1 MLLCALNAKY
11 IHTNIALRLIKEYCV
26 SLGAENI
33 ELAEYTINNYT
44 EEILKNIYLSKP
56 DAVAFS
62 CYIWNI
68 EIIKKIAAI
77 LKKIMPEIK
86 IIFGGPEVTYN
97 AKEVLK
103 NCLSCDIVI
112 SGEGEYSFYKLYNS
126 LENNTSLSD
135 VPNILYRNTK
145 NDLISNLRCDP
156 LDMSVLPFPYTDFS
170 EIENKICYY
179 EASRGCPFRCQYCLS
194 SVENGVRFAP
204 ISKVKREL
212 QIFLD
217 QRVKQ
222 VKFVDRTFNSK
233 NDFAVEI
240 VKYLIKNDNGITN
253 FHFEV
258 AAELLDDEFVSLL
271 GTARKGLFQLEIGV
285 QSTNK
290 DTLKSISRI
299 GTFEKL
305 CFYVTKILSY
315 NNIHIH
321 LDLIAGL
328 PCEGLKSFE
337 KSFNDVYSL
346 SPHQFQLG
354 FLKILHGSGM
364 EKLCDKY
371 KILYSPFAPY
381 EVLSTDCL
389 SYDDILFLKKIED
402 LIDKYYNSNRFV
414 YSMKYLVSHFE
425 DAFTLY
431 STLAKL
437 RNDSEMEN
445 LNHNKNDSYRFLM
458 TAASKIK
465 NIDINEFKWILKLDY
480 LLHERPRGIPDW
492 TKDCMNLFTKDE
504 VYYQIVHRNVI
515 ANCYPSLDG
524 RAPKELFEI
533 SYTEKMPLN
542 PLTLEKK
549 QTTIFINYSERNIWD
564 NAEFFLK
571 F

>member
-11 IHTNIALRLIKEYCV
+11 IHTNIAIRLIKEYCR

-44 EEILKNIYLSKP
+44 EEIVKNIYLSKP

-68 EIIKKIAAI
+68 EIIKKISSV
-77 LKKIMPEIK
+77 LKKIIPDIK

-97 AKEVLK
+97 AKEILID
-103 NCLSCDIVI
+103 CPSCDIVI
-112 SGEGEYSFYKLYNS
+112 SGEGEYVFYKLYRA
-126 LENNTSLSD
+126 LEENASLSD
-135 VPNILYRNTK
+135 VPGISYRS
-145 NDLISNLRCDP
+145 DEEEIISNFRFDP

-170 EIENKICYY
+170 ETENKICYY
-179 EASRGCPFRCQYCLS
+179 EASRGCPFRCKYCLS

-204 ISKVKREL
+204 VSKVKREL

-217 QRVKQ
+217 HRVKQ

-233 NDFAVEI
+233 NDFASEI
-240 VKYLIKNDNGITN
+240 VKYIIENDNGITN

-258 AAELLDDEFVSLL
+258 AAELLDDEFLSLL
-271 GTARKGLFQLEIGV
+271 ATARKGLFQLEIGV

-290 DTLKSISRI
+290 DTLNSISRT
-299 GTFEKL
+299 GSFEKI
-305 CFYVTKILSY
+305 CSYVRKILSY

-328 PCEGLKSFE
+328 PCEDLKSFE

-346 SPHQFQLG
+346 NPHQFQLG
-354 FLKILHGSGM
+354 FLKVLHGSGM

-371 KILYSPFAPY
+371 KIVFSPFAPY

-389 SYDDILFLKKIED
+389 SYDDILFLKEIED

-414 YSMKYLVSHFE
+414 YSMKYLVSHSE
-425 DAFTLY
+425 DAFALY
-431 STLAKL
+431 STLARL
-437 RNDSEMEN
+437 RNDTETEN
-445 LNHNKNDSYRFLM
+445 LTHNKNDSYRFLM
-458 TAASKIK
+458 AAAGKMK
-465 NIDINEFKWILKLDY
+465 DIDINEFKWILKFDY

-492 TKDCMNLFTKDE
+492 TKDCINLFTKDE
-504 VYYQIVHRNVI
+504 VYDLIVRSNVMV
-515 ANCYPSLDG
+515 NFFPSLDG
-524 RAPKELFEI
+524 RAPKEIFEI

-549 QTTIFINYSERNIWD
+549 QTTVFINYSERNIWG